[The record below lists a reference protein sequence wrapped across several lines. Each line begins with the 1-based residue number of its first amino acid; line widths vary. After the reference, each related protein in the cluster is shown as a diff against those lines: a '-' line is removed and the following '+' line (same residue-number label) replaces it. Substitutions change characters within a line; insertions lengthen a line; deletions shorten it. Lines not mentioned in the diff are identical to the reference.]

1 MIDDVLN
8 RIPVFVLVVFR
19 LAGVML
25 MTPVFSSPRT
35 PKRVKALLVIVL
47 AFGVSGGVRAVPLPD
62 TTWELTIGIG
72 GEMAFGAAMG
82 MLVSFVFVAA
92 QWAGEM
98 IGIEMG
104 LNMSQIFDPAMGH
117 AGSLTGDVYYFLT
130 LAVFLTINGH
140 HALLNAV
147 AASFDFLPLLSLG
160 VDKPLLNTVVGM
172 LQSATVLALRLAAP
186 MLMTVL
192 IVDLS
197 LGLIGRAMPQFN
209 VMQVGMSLRSL
220 VGLVIVIVGLTL
232 TTGILHQSLDH
243 SLDHIR
249 HMWTTPTAAPAG

>member
-1 MIDDVLN
+1 MLDDVLN

-19 LAGVML
+19 LAGMML
-25 MTPVFSSPRT
+25 MTPVFSSPRA
-35 PKRVKALLVIVL
+35 PRRVKAMLVIIL
-47 AFGVSGGVRAVPLPD
+47 AFGLSGGVKAVPLPD
-62 TTWELTIGIG
+62 TTWELAVGIG

-104 LNMSQIFDPAMGH
+104 LNMGEMFDPAMGH
-117 AGSLTGDVYYFLT
+117 AGSLMGDIYYFLT
-130 LAVFLTINGH
+130 LAVFLSVDGH
-140 HALLNAV
+140 RALISAV
-147 AASFDFLPLLSLG
+147 GASFDYLPLLSLG
-160 VDKPLLNTVVGM
+160 VDKSLLDVLVGM
-172 LQSATVLALRLAAP
+172 LQAATILALRLAAP

-209 VMQVGMSLRSL
+209 VMQVGMSMRSL
-220 VGLVIVIVGLTL
+220 VGVVIVIFGLTL
-232 TTGILHQSLDH
+232 TTGILQKSLD
-243 SLDHIR
+243 STMEQVR
-249 HMWTTPTAAPAG
+249 QMWTTPAPAG